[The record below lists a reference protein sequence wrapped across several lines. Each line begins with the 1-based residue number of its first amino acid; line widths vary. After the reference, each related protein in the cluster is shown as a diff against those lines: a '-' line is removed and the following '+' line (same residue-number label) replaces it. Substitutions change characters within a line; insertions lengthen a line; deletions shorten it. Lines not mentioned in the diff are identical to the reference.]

1 MTTVIGRSGGGKSV
15 LLKHMIRLLK
25 PDRGQVLVDGVDI
38 TRLGPRELNEVRKKF
53 AMLFQGAALFDSLTV
68 FENVAF
74 PLREKTKLK
83 EAEIEGKVL
92 EMLDQVGLTG
102 MGHKFPAEL
111 SGGMGKRA
119 GLGGRQGGPV
129 AMSDTKLEMIV
140 GVFVLIGITA
150 LTYLAV
156 KLGKLEVIGGGNQVE
171 IQAEFDSVAGLKTG
185 ASVEIAGV
193 PVGHVKRITLNG
205 ERALVTFVIKPGV
218 KLYGDSIASV
228 KTRGLIGDKY
238 VSISPGG
245 SQKELTPG
253 SKIRDTESG
262 VDLESLIGEFIHGN
276 VK

>member
-1 MTTVIGRSGGGKSV
+1 
-15 LLKHMIRLLK
+15 
-25 PDRGQVLVDGVDI
+25 
-38 TRLGPRELNEVRKKF
+38 
-53 AMLFQGAALFDSLTV
+53 
-68 FENVAF
+68 
-74 PLREKTKLK
+74 
-83 EAEIEGKVL
+83 
-92 EMLDQVGLTG
+92 
-102 MGHKFPAEL
+102 
-111 SGGMGKRA
+111 
-119 GLGGRQGGPV
+119 
-129 AMSDTKLEMIV
+129 MSDTKLEMIV

-156 KLGKLEVIGGGNQVE
+156 KLGKLEVIGGGNQIE

-193 PVGHVKRITLNG
+193 PIGHVKRITLKG
-205 ERALVTFVIKPGV
+205 ERALVTFVIQPGV

-245 SQKELTPG
+245 SQKELPPG

>member
-1 MTTVIGRSGGGKSV
+1 
-15 LLKHMIRLLK
+15 
-25 PDRGQVLVDGVDI
+25 
-38 TRLGPRELNEVRKKF
+38 
-53 AMLFQGAALFDSLTV
+53 
-68 FENVAF
+68 
-74 PLREKTKLK
+74 
-83 EAEIEGKVL
+83 
-92 EMLDQVGLTG
+92 
-102 MGHKFPAEL
+102 
-111 SGGMGKRA
+111 
-119 GLGGRQGGPV
+119 
-129 AMSDTKLEMIV
+129 MSDTKLEMIV

-193 PVGHVKRITLNG
+193 PVGHVKRITLKG
-205 ERALVTFVIKPGV
+205 ERALVTFVIQPGV